1 MKPYHHKVNYYET
14 DKMGVTHHSNY
25 FRFMEEARIDYMD
38 QMGMGYD
45 KMEEVGIISPV
56 VTIEGHYKKTTTFPD
71 EIIIEV
77 IPEKCLN
84 FKVVLNYTMKVNDEI
99 VFLGKSTSCF
109 LNKEGK
115 PVNLEKTFPEFHKM
129 IIDNLPVSK

>member
-1 MKPYHHKVNYYET
+1 
-14 DKMGVTHHSNY
+14 
-25 FRFMEEARIDYMD
+25 
-38 QMGMGYD
+38 MGMGYD
-45 KMEEVGIISPV
+45 KMEEIGIISPV

-84 FKVVLNYTMKVNDEI
+84 FKVVLNYIMKVNDEI

-129 IIDNLPVSK
+129 IVSNLPKTK